1 MAPIGRLSP
10 NPRDLEVLSLVAT
23 VVVVVVVD
31 YDDDVGY
38 DCYSLLLLLLPGCLL
53 SSKSCTSYRTRNS
66 QSRRFVPTTP
76 RCTQPR
82 ALRSKSSRF
91 ATLLPPHYYYSK

>member
-10 NPRDLEVLSLVAT
+10 NPSDLEVLSLVAT
-23 VVVVVVVD
+23 VVVVAD

-38 DCYSLLLLLLPGCLL
+38 DCYSLLLLLLLPGRLL

-66 QSRRFVPTTP
+66 QSRRSVPTTP

>member
-23 VVVVVVVD
+23 VVVVAD

-38 DCYSLLLLLLPGCLL
+38 DCYSLLLLLLPPFI
-53 SSKSCTSYRTRNS
+53 STR
-66 QSRRFVPTTP
+66 
-76 RCTQPR
+76 
-82 ALRSKSSRF
+82 
-91 ATLLPPHYYYSK
+91 

>member
-10 NPRDLEVLSLVAT
+10 NPSDLEVLSLVAT

-38 DCYSLLLLLLPGCLL
+38 DCYSLLLFLLPGRLL

-66 QSRRFVPTTP
+66 QSRRSAPATLQ
-76 RCTQPR
+76 CTQPR

-91 ATLLPPHYYYSK
+91 STLLPPCYYTK

>member
-10 NPRDLEVLSLVAT
+10 NPSDLEVLSLVAI
-23 VVVVVVVD
+23 VVVVVD

-38 DCYSLLLLLLPGCLL
+38 DCYSLLLLLLPGRLL

-66 QSRRFVPTTP
+66 QSRRSAPTTP
-76 RCTQPR
+76 QCTQPR

-91 ATLLPPHYYYSK
+91 SILLPPCGYYTK

>member
-10 NPRDLEVLSLVAT
+10 NPSDLEVLSLVAT
-23 VVVVVVVD
+23 VVVVVVD

-38 DCYSLLLLLLPGCLL
+38 DCYSLLLLLLLPGRLL

-91 ATLLPPHYYYSK
+91 APLLPPHYYYSK